1 MNKEKF
7 ITNKEFKIYR
17 NLFEYDILMTIH
29 KLDKRIE
36 KLETDRINDSMWDV
50 NVKLFTAFCMLR
62 KGVYKLTQEERVK
75 KFNEGI
81 ETAKKINDA
90 LREINKLL

>member
-7 ITNKEFKIYR
+7 ITSKEFKIYR

-36 KLETDRINDSMWDV
+36 KLETDKINDLMWDV

-62 KGVYKLTQEERVK
+62 KKSMK
-75 KFNEGI
+75 
-81 ETAKKINDA
+81 
-90 LREINKLL
+90 